1 MKMYSIGQFAKQLG
15 VTTQTLRNWDK
26 TNKLKPEISQDQK
39 TKNCLKTLYKSLPYS
54 VADYR
59 VNVQI

>member
-54 VADYR
+54 VA
-59 VNVQI
+59 